1 MRPDHVS
8 RLYVALAA
16 WAIDRGCL
24 DPHRRATWTHKLGEI
39 HVVAHERSFHLAF
52 AVTGEPAVVAVIT
65 ATEERW
71 NDGFECLS
79 VIVEMLLAE
88 ALRGQS

>member
-24 DPHRRATWTHKLGEI
+24 DDFKPSPWTHKLGEI
-39 HVVAHERSFHLAF
+39 HVVAHERAFHLAF
-52 AVTGEPAVVAVIT
+52 AVTGQPAVVAVIT

-71 NDGFECLS
+71 DEGFESLA
-79 VIVEMLLAE
+79 VIVELLLAE
-88 ALRGQS
+88 ALRGHA